1 MGTLNPEIR
10 IAFRDL
16 LREARAQAIN
26 DSEAFVELLF
36 VFEKLGS
43 FLKGKIGAL
52 GDYEGKIIN
61 LANESSLGK
70 NIPKQYREFHSSA
83 AILFNLVRDA
93 RNDALHQGAFARHLT
108 THAIELSVILED
120 ALTNMATNVSDFMVR
135 NPVCA
140 EMWQPLSFIRQ
151 QMLANSFSYLP
162 VKNNGDWELVEDK
175 DIVLFLRKPNTDRNA
190 QLAMTLEDA
199 CANGL
204 TLSSKPPI
212 VPANENIMSVLGNL
226 NGRPLLVHRQSDPSE
241 LVGII
246 TSFDLL

>member
-1 MGTLNPEIR
+1 MTPEIR
-10 IAFRDL
+10 ISFRDL
-16 LREARAQAIN
+16 LREARAQAIK
-26 DSEAFVELLF
+26 DAESFEELLF
-36 VFEKLGS
+36 TFEKLGS
-43 FLKGKIGAL
+43 FLKGEIIAL
-52 GDYEGKIIN
+52 GRYKQEIIG
-61 LANESSLGK
+61 LSNESPLAK
-70 NIPKQYREFHSSA
+70 VIPCNHREFHSSA
-83 AILFNLVRDA
+83 EILFDLVRNA

-108 THAIELSVILED
+108 THAIELSIILED

-162 VKNNGDWELVEDK
+162 VNNNGTWELVEDTE
-175 DIVLFLRKPNTDRNA
+175 IVLFLRKQNTNRNQ

-199 CANGL
+199 CNNGL
-204 TLSSKPPI
+204 KISANPPI
-212 VPANENIMSVLGNL
+212 VPANEDVVNILGKL
-226 NGRPLLVHRQSDPSE
+226 NGRPLLVHRQGDSRE